1 MEDDGELAEGE
12 LLASYVGTS
21 TDCAEGGMRHRDA
34 AGASAPGEEEMLAG
48 LWLKLPGQMETAEKW

>member
-1 MEDDGELAEGE
+1 MAEGE